1 MAKHLL
7 ALLSLLTVTGCFT
20 QKEAAVVDN
29 KDKFYS
35 RAGASKY
42 IVLAHGQSLNF
53 IAKKYGIT
61 EAELVNLNRL
71 KSPTDIKPG
80 MTLAIPASA
89 SATSSV
95 STENTTTG
103 YRPVYADGSG
113 SKESNMG
120 YFYSKKTTVTEKTTE
135 SGSGSTDAAKLPA
148 SSWSK
153 DPEISEQ
160 KLTDI
165 DTPVAAVTAAS
176 TKPAKAEHEPVKLS
190 AAEASRE
197 LEIEKEEQQLS
208 SKEPEKPAAKVATRD
223 KDFKVPAP
231 INSKRFEWPVHGK
244 ILSRYGNNANK
255 FNDGINIAAA
265 SGTPV
270 TAASEGKVAYI
281 GNNIEGYGNLVILKH
296 DNDIMTAYA
305 HLDDIAVERGAQV
318 KKGESIGTVGKSG
331 NITQPQLHFSVR
343 KGKKTVDPE
352 VAN

>member
-20 QKEAAVVDN
+20 QKEAAVTDN

-42 IVLAHGQSLNF
+42 IVVAHGQSLNF
-53 IAKKYGIT
+53 IAKKYGIS
-61 EAELVNLNRL
+61 EAELMNLNRL

-95 STENTTTG
+95 STESTSTG
-103 YRPVYADGSG
+103 YRPVYADSSG

-135 SGSGSTDAAKLPA
+135 NGSSTDTSKLPA

-153 DPEISEQ
+153 DPEITEQ

-165 DTPVAAVTAAS
+165 DQPAAAAATP
-176 TKPAKAEHEPVKLS
+176 TKTNKAEHEPVKLS
-190 AAEASRE
+190 AAEANRD

-208 SKEPEKPAAKVATRD
+208 NKEPEKPATKVATRD

-255 FNDGINIAAA
+255 FNDGINIAATA
-265 SGTPV
+265 GTPV

-281 GNNIEGYGNLVILKH
+281 GNNVEGYGNLVILKH

-352 VAN
+352 LAN

>member
-7 ALLSLLTVTGCFT
+7 ALLSLIAVTGCFS
-20 QKEAAVVDN
+20 QKEVSVTDN

-35 RAGASKY
+35 RAGASRY
-42 IVLAHGQSLNF
+42 IVVAHGQSLNF
-53 IAKKYGIT
+53 IAKKYGIS
-61 EAELVNLNRL
+61 EAELINLNRL
-71 KSPTDIKPG
+71 KSPADIKPG

-95 STENTTTG
+95 STESTTSG

-135 SGSGSTDAAKLPA
+135 SGSGTTETAKLPA

-153 DPEISEQ
+153 DPEITEQ
-160 KLTDI
+160 KLSDI
-165 DTPVAAVTAAS
+165 DTPVAAAAPV
-176 TKPAKAEHEPVKLS
+176 KPSKAEHEPVKLS
-190 AAEASRE
+190 SAETTRD
-197 LEIEKEEQQLS
+197 LEIEKEEQELAN
-208 SKEPEKPAAKVATRD
+208 KETEKPVKVAAKES

-255 FNDGINIAAA
+255 FNDGINIAANA
-265 SGTPV
+265 GTPV
-270 TAASEGKVAYI
+270 AAASEGKVAYI
-281 GNNIEGYGNLVILKH
+281 GNNVEGYGNLVILKH

-352 VAN
+352 IAN